1 MTELTQMYL
10 QSTAHL
16 IQLQGAA
23 TQAFFRQQQNYMHWL
38 QGAIDRYIPPRKAIG
53 PEEASRRIEEAAT
66 SAAVQ

>member
-23 TQAFFRQQQNYMHWL
+23 AQAFLRQQQNYLQWL
-38 QGAIDRYIPPRKAIG
+38 QEAFDRYIPPRKAIST
-53 PEEASRRIEEAAT
+53 EEATRRIEEAAT